1 MALQNRIGNFISM
14 HIYFSVPGQLHQTL
28 TVKQSL
34 HFLLQEVFYVWRN
47 LYLPIEVISDLMFLN

>member
-1 MALQNRIGNFISM
+1 MALQDRIGNFISV
-14 HIYFSVPGQLHQTL
+14 HIYFSVPGQYQTL

-47 LYLPIEVISDLMFLN
+47 LYLPIEVMSDLMFLI